1 MKYRCLIIPDSQAAY
16 ARELSAVVAGPAG
29 DGMYTT
35 PLSPTGAEPVTHWIS
50 AGIISDEFAAM
61 LPLTTYPL
69 DADPITTAGNPEAVA
84 MRAST
89 AGYITTTEQVQALFD
104 ASNVTEQEAHEAIA
118 RMGLVMVQP
127 VGQNDGN

>member
-61 LPLTTYPL
+61 LPLTTYPP
-69 DADPITTAGNPEAVA
+69 DAEPGVTPGNAALVAQIAAEAGYQTTAGD
-84 MRAST
+84 
-89 AGYITTTEQVQALFD
+89 VQALFD
-104 ASNVTEQEAHEAIA
+104 VSDVTEQDAFTAMKRLGVVVAGEP
-118 RMGLVMVQP
+118 VQ
-127 VGQNDGN
+127 VRE

>member
-1 MKYRCLIIPDSQAAY
+1 MKYRCLIIPDAQAAY

-69 DADPITTAGNPEAVA
+69 DADPITTAGNPEAIA
-84 MRAST
+84 MLANSAS
-89 AGYITTTEQVQALFD
+89 YITTPESVQALFD
-104 ASNVTEQEAHEAIA
+104 ASDVTEQEAHEAIA
-118 RMGLVMVQP
+118 RMGLVMAQP
-127 VGQNDGN
+127 MGQNDGN

>member
-1 MKYRCLIIPDSQAAY
+1 MKYRCLIISDLQAAY
-16 ARELSAVVAGPAG
+16 ARELSVVVAGPAG

-61 LPLTTYPL
+61 LPLTAYPL

-84 MRAST
+84 MLANS
-89 AGYITTTEQVQALFD
+89 AGYITTTEQVQTLFD
-104 ASNVTEQEAHEAIA
+104 ASNVTEQEAHEAIG
-118 RMGLVMVQP
+118 RMGLQLAQETDN
-127 VGQNDGN
+127 GIN

>member
-1 MKYRCLIIPDSQAAY
+1 MKYRCLIIPDSQTTY

-35 PLSPTGAEPVTHWIS
+35 PLSPTGADPATHWIS

-84 MRAST
+84 MLASS

-118 RMGLVMVQP
+118 RMGLQLAQETDN
-127 VGQNDGN
+127 GIN

>member
-16 ARELSAVVAGPAG
+16 ASELSAVVAGPAG

-84 MRAST
+84 MLANS
-89 AGYITTTEQVQALFD
+89 AGYITTTEQVQTLFD

-118 RMGLVMVQP
+118 RMGLQLAQETDN
-127 VGQNDGN
+127 GIN